1 MSTRAGFFSVRSEVL
16 PERSVLC
23 GGHQESTWFFV
34 SVTEGVRY
42 TDRCFLQPLPA
53 EAHAALGTL
62 IRHEE
67 AVDVLVTV
75 TELDNALLIHLE
87 SREQLLCVWA
97 DPVSANTI
105 PVEQR
110 DLFAASLMFISASVW
125 MIWLNSHVFFTNT
138 NETCMILFYWCLA
151 IMFYAVWSKSF

>member
-34 SVTEGVRY
+34 SITEGVRY

-75 TELDNALLIHLE
+75 TELDDALLIHLE
-87 SREQLLCVWA
+87 SREQLLCV
-97 DPVSANTI
+97 
-105 PVEQR
+105 
-110 DLFAASLMFISASVW
+110 
-125 MIWLNSHVFFTNT
+125 
-138 NETCMILFYWCLA
+138 
-151 IMFYAVWSKSF
+151 